1 MPEGRIFVGLGA
13 RKGQSWGYCEGDNY
27 RLVVEVKHVDEK
39 KLEYE
44 YIKKD
49 SVDLI
54 VQRRERFGV
63 GCKVD

>member
-1 MPEGRIFVGLGA
+1 MAIA
-13 RKGQSWGYCEGDNY
+13 GQSLQYFELFFFQRYCEGDNY